1 MTDCRVDARRVDNHG
16 SLAIA
21 QEAEVVLDTD
31 LAGRRDTMNPVELLL
46 ASLATCSLKGTERV
60 IPMLQF
66 DLRGIEVSLRGVR
79 QDSPP
84 KITSI
89 RYELTV
95 DTDETDARRAL
106 LYKNLQKF
114 GTIDNTLAGTT
125 DLSGNIRRKA

>member
-1 MTDCRVDARRVDNHG
+1 VTDYRVDALRVDNHG

-21 QEAEVVLDTD
+21 KEAEVVLDTD
-31 LAGRRDTMNPVELLL
+31 LAGRRDAMNPVELLL
-46 ASLATCSLKGTERV
+46 ASLAAFSLKGTERV

-89 RYELTV
+89 RYEITV

-106 LYKNLQKF
+106 LHKNLQKF